1 MNPITLKT
9 DVLNNLPW
17 QARPTDCTAPLWRY
31 QENPIIRR
39 NPIPGVARIL
49 IVQSCRMRELISVYS
64 VANRPT
70 AFRSSIWDA
79 ARTAST
85 GNLSRKRLHLSMKPA
100 TRSCRNMHMTL
111 V

>member
-9 DVLNNLPW
+9 DVLNNLRGRL
-17 QARPTDCTAPLWRY
+17 ARPTAPHRSGGIR
-31 QENPIIRR
+31 NPIIRR
-39 NPIPGVARIL
+39 IRFRGLLVFL
-49 IVQSCRMRELISVYS
+49 IVQFCHMKELIVYS

-85 GNLSRKRLHLSMKPA
+85 GNLSRKDCI
-100 TRSCRNMHMTL
+100 CR
-111 V
+111 